1 MNNLITEEGYKRLQE
16 EFDRLKKQRPEI
28 IKSISV
34 ARAQGDL
41 SENAEYHAAK
51 EKQKFLENKIS
62 EIGKR
67 LASVKVIKSSQINT
81 DRVSFGSK
89 VLLYDIDNDSEISY
103 RIVGQ
108 DETDPQ
114 NGMISVT
121 SPIGRALIGKAV
133 GEEVTIKIPS
143 GIKHFEIEE
152 ITV

>member
-62 EIGKR
+62 EIAKR
-67 LASVKVIKSSQINT
+67 LGSVKVIKTSQINT